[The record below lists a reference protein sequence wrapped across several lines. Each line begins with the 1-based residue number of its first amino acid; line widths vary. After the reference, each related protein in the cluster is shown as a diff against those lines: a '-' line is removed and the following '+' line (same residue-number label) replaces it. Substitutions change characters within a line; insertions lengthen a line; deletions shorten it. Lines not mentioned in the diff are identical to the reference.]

1 MSRPLAP
8 DSPGNDIVA
17 EEERLLANVAARAST
32 VTEDGTPLLDYDRE
46 MIDLRDQIAE
56 AKPEDLAPLVEQM
69 ARMQGVAARRG
80 RSRALPIDP
89 MSPYF
94 AHMRLAE
101 KDKQRDVLIGKRGFI
116 DRASNVSIVD
126 WRNAPISQIYYR
138 YEEGDDFDESDGANR
153 FEGVVLVRRNVSIAQ
168 ARLRRIGCPQGTFV
182 RDARG
187 VWHEAEGTAKP
198 VLQGGQGSAAR
209 PPRPQPGQRGK
220 HPPAVAGPR
229 AAAQAA
235 RLGVEANHFRPDK
248 HLPEIAALIDREQF
262 DLITQPTTGLV
273 LIQGGAG
280 SGKTTVALHRVSYL
294 NFNDPRRFTPKKML
308 VVVPS
313 LALARYVEG
322 VLPALGTTG
331 VPVVTVTA
339 WMQQQRKRFVPEAG
353 ARYAEDTPDAVA
365 HVKKHPALLRALE
378 AFVAA
383 QAAES
388 ERVIADLVADEPARA
403 AVIDKYA
410 KLKKDALIVRLGK
423 LLTWLGKPE
432 QEQALTPALRHR
444 LDTEARRL
452 RKRAGDVV
460 RDWEELLSDEKLL
473 IEAFAGEADVRP
485 GELTATAKRT
495 ARQREAAPEE
505 EYAGVDA
512 DRLLPIDGGA
522 LSGDFDETPG
532 GKLDPEDDP
541 LLLRLWQLK
550 KGGLID
556 GEGHE
561 LRYEHVA
568 IDEAQDLSAVE
579 VKVLLEATSEE
590 RSVTIAGDVAQRLV
604 FDNSFRDWR
613 SLLTDAGHD
622 AVEIRPL
629 RLSYRSTAEV
639 MRFARAVLGPLA
651 DPEEP
656 LVAREGVPVSL
667 HRYDEIGEAVAFLG
681 DALRSLLSREPTA
694 SVALIARHPE
704 QADLYYQSLQRSE
717 VPALRRVR
725 RQDFAFAP
733 GVDVTDI
740 TQVKGLEFDYVILV
754 EATAPNYPDSTE
766 ARHLLHIGATRAAHQ
781 LWLISTGEPSPLLPK
796 ELVDSAL

>member
-17 EEERLLANVAARAST
+17 DEERLLANVSARGTT
-32 VTEDGTPLLDYDRE
+32 VTEDGAPLLDYDRE

-69 ARMQGVAARRG
+69 ARLQGVAARRG
-80 RSRALPIDP
+80 RGRALPIDP

-94 AHMRLAE
+94 AHMRLKE
-101 KDKQRDVLIGKRGFI
+101 KDRQRDVLIGKRGFI

-187 VWHEAEGTAKP
+187 IWHEAEGTAKP
-198 VLQGGQGSAAR
+198 VLQGGQGQAAR
-209 PPRPQPGQRGK
+209 PPRPQPHQKGK
-220 HPPAVAGPR
+220 HAPTAGPR
-229 AAAQAA
+229 AAA
-235 RLGVEANHFRPDK
+235 RLGVDANHFRPDK
-248 HLPEIAALIDREQF
+248 HLPEIAALIDKEQF
-262 DLITQPTTGLV
+262 DLITQPSTGLV

-294 NFNDPRRFTPKKML
+294 NFNDSRRFTPKKML

-313 LALARYVEG
+313 VALARYVEG

-331 VPVVTVTA
+331 VPVVTVAT

-353 ARYAEDTPDAVA
+353 SHYADDTPDAVA

-383 QAAES
+383 QAIDS
-388 ERVIADLVADEPARA
+388 ERVIGALVEGDPAGA
-403 AVIDKYA
+403 LVLDKYR
-410 KLKKDALIVRLGK
+410 KLGRDALIVRLGK
-423 LLTWLGKPE
+423 LIAWLGKPE
-432 QEQALTPALRHR
+432 QEQAIPVALRHR
-444 LDTEARRL
+444 VDTEARRL
-452 RKRAGDVV
+452 RKRANDVV
-460 RDWEELLSDEKLL
+460 RDWEELLSDETALTA
-473 IEAFAGEADVRP
+473 AFAGVTDVKP

-495 ARQREAAPEE
+495 ARQREATPEE
-505 EYAGVDA
+505 EYAGVDS
-512 DRLLPIDGGA
+512 DRLQPIDGGA
-522 LSGDFDETPG
+522 LTGQGDETPG

-550 KGGLID
+550 KGGLVD
-556 GEGHE
+556 AEGHE
-561 LRYEHVA
+561 LRYEHLA
-568 IDEAQDLSAVE
+568 IDEAQDLAAVE
-579 VKVLLEATSEE
+579 VKVLLEATTVE

-604 FDNSFRDWR
+604 FDNSFVDWR
-613 SLLTDAGHD
+613 GLLADAGAS
-622 AVEIRPL
+622 AVEVRPL

-651 DPEEP
+651 DPDEP
-656 LVAREGVPVSL
+656 LVAREGVPVVL
-667 HRYDEIGEAVAFLG
+667 HRYEEIGEAVAFLG

-694 SVALIARHPE
+694 SVALISRHPE
-704 QADLYYQSLQRSE
+704 QADLYYDALRRSE

-725 RQDFAFAP
+725 RQEFAFAP

-754 EATAPNYPDSTE
+754 EATAANYPDATE

-781 LWLISTGEPSPLLPK
+781 LWLVSTGEPSPLLPK
-796 ELVDSAL
+796 ELVASAL

>member
-1 MSRPLAP
+1 MSRPIPP
-8 DSPGNDIVA
+8 DSPGNAIVA
-17 EEERLLANVAARAST
+17 EEERLLANVAARATT
-32 VTEDGTPLLDYDRE
+32 VADDGTPLLDYDRE

-69 ARMQGVAARRG
+69 ARLQGVAARRG

-94 AHMRLAE
+94 AHMRLRE

-116 DRASNVSIVD
+116 DRASGVSIVD

-138 YEEGDDFDESDGANR
+138 YEEGDDFDEAEGANR
-153 FEGVVLVRRNVSIAQ
+153 FEGVVVVRRNVSIAQ
-168 ARLRRIGCPQGTFV
+168 ARLRRIGSPQGTYV

-209 PPRPQPGQRGK
+209 PPRPQPGQKGK
-220 HPPAVAGPR
+220 PTAVAGPR
-229 AAAQAA
+229 AQ
-235 RLGVEANHFRPDK
+235 LGAPADHFRSDK

-262 DLITQPTTGLV
+262 DLITQPSTGLV

-294 NFNDPRRFTPKKML
+294 NFNDPRRFSPRKML

-331 VPVVTVTA
+331 VPVVTVAA
-339 WMQQQRKRFVPEAG
+339 WMQQQRRRFVPEAG
-353 ARYAEDTPDAVA
+353 TRYAEDTPDAVA

-378 AFVAA
+378 AFVAG
-383 QAAES
+383 QVAES
-388 ERVIADLVADEPARA
+388 ERVIGALVADEPAGH
-403 AVIDKYA
+403 VIVDKYG
-410 KLKKDALIVRLGK
+410 KLKKDPLIVRLGK
-423 LLTWLGKPE
+423 FLTWLGKPE
-432 QEQALTPALRHR
+432 QEAALPAALRHR
-444 LDTEARRL
+444 VETEARRL
-452 RKRAGDVV
+452 RRRAGDVV
-460 RDWEELLSDEKLL
+460 RDWEELLSDESLL
-473 IEAFAGEADVRP
+473 TRAFAGVTDVKA

-495 ARQREAAPEE
+495 ARQREATAEE
-505 EYAGVDA
+505 EYAGIDPERLVAVD
-512 DRLLPIDGGA
+512 GSA
-522 LSGDFDETPG
+522 LSADEENTG

-550 KGGLID
+550 KGGLVD
-556 GEGHE
+556 AEGHE

-568 IDEAQDLSAVE
+568 IDEAQDLSPVE
-579 VKVLLEATSEE
+579 VKVLLEATTPE

-613 SLLTDAGHD
+613 GLLADAGHA

-651 DPEEP
+651 DPDEP

-704 QADLYYQSLQRSE
+704 QADLYYDALRRSE

-754 EATAPNYPDSTE
+754 EATGNNYPDATE

-781 LWLISTGEPSPLLPK
+781 LWLVATGEPSPLLPR
-796 ELVDSAL
+796 ELVDAAL